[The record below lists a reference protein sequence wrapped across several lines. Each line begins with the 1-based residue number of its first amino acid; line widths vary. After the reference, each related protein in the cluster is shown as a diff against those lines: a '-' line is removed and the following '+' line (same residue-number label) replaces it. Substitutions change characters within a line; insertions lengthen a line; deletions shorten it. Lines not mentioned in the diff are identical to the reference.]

1 MPATQRV
8 RTEPCVSSSVSE
20 ESNILFGEFRRFSA
34 LLGVGLRELSVC
46 KLMNKGTTNSSCCFG
61 CRTEEG
67 IGLNV
72 IAPLTVELEGH
83 RNIEGEAD
91 GTLSTFT
98 SIRVE
103 LVVAVGCGLDSADK
117 REDATCFC

>member
-72 IAPLTVELEGH
+72 IVPLTVAVELEGH
-83 RNIEGEAD
+83 RNIEGED
-91 GTLSTFT
+91 EGTLDFSTSFGGT
-98 SIRVE
+98 FIGIRVE
-103 LVVAVGCGLDSADK
+103 
-117 REDATCFC
+117 